1 MVSVTAFQPYFV
13 AHSLSIS
20 LQVLGMITMS
30 SDIMEWSL
38 TFSLTQQKNKTG
50 FAVTDDLVSR
60 ISRRES
66 DLSLARQGKLQAT
79 DLLFA
84 PFLVVTIQTGIIT
97 AVWATMGLA
106 IFVSSSVNWL
116 HVSIKFGD

>member
-1 MVSVTAFQPYFV
+1 
-13 AHSLSIS
+13 
-20 LQVLGMITMS
+20 MITMPS
-30 SDIMEWSL
+30 GIMEWSL

-106 IFVSSSVNWL
+106 IFVSSSVN
-116 HVSIKFGD
+116 